1 MVRDVSLLVSLLH
14 LIAADSERDTF
25 AIPHIFLEQ
34 IDLDFVAARRRIS
47 SLIVELLG
55 REGEARTSR
64 VERSI

>member
-47 SLIVELLG
+47 SLIVDYISWGNRLVTG
-55 REGEARTSR
+55 RRD
-64 VERSI
+64 